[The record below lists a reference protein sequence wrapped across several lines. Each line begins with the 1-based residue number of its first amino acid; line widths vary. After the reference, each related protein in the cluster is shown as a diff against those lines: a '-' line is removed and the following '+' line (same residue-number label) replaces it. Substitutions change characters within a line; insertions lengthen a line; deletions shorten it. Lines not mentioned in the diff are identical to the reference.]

1 MRNVNQFKLEP
12 LRKRRDFYL
21 SQQYRR
27 PTMSEPFL
35 QLWMMSAIDIFG
47 ISDERR
53 LVRNRL
59 PPKLN
64 IDQIFA
70 DGRQQ
75 RKAFMV
81 FMIRYSSELPLNPFL
96 KSIFG
101 LPNAACARSRP
112 SRRLSVATKLLRRS
126 RI

>member
-59 PPKLN
+59 PPKAEYRSN
-64 IDQIFA
+64 ICRWQTA
-70 DGRQQ
+70 
-75 RKAFMV
+75 K
-81 FMIRYSSELPLNPFL
+81 
-96 KSIFG
+96 KSIYGVFDKIQFRT
-101 LPNAACARSRP
+101 A
-112 SRRLSVATKLLRRS
+112 SVPIS
-126 RI
+126 